1 MPTRA
6 IPLRSLIV
14 PFSASTMVEVRSQEA
29 TGVWPCIQTNM
40 FTAIDDMMLQGLN
53 RGQVPPTAV
62 GSRDIFR
69 KSKFAAKPASV
80 AVRSMKILCIASW
93 RCIPKGCLPRED
105 LRMSLG
111 FSGGFNRCR
120 CRPSE
125 ILVCYNSTKGNGEC
139 PEIWSLG
146 LFGGRQVTDSF

>member
-1 MPTRA
+1 
-6 IPLRSLIV
+6 
-14 PFSASTMVEVRSQEA
+14 
-29 TGVWPCIQTNM
+29 
-40 FTAIDDMMLQGLN
+40 
-53 RGQVPPTAV
+53 
-62 GSRDIFR
+62 
-69 KSKFAAKPASV
+69 
-80 AVRSMKILCIASW
+80 MKIFVHRMLALYS
-93 RCIPKGCLPRED
+93 KGLLPRED